1 MKNLT
6 ESIEA
11 IKKRQRDMWRV
22 LGERA
27 RRLFAAAEA
36 RALGRGGP
44 GIVEAA
50 TGVARST
57 INRGIKELEI
67 GVCEVHRQRVKGGG
81 RKKKIAQQPALADD
95 LKSLVEPHT
104 SGSP

>member
-11 IKKRQRDMWRV
+11 IKKRQRDLWPV

-27 RRLFAAAEA
+27 RRLLAAAEA

-44 GIVEAA
+44 GVVEAA
-50 TGVARST
+50 TGIARST

-67 GVCEVHRQRVKGGG
+67 GVSEVHRQRRKGGG
-81 RKKKIAQQPALADD
+81 RKKKSCSYPPSSTI
-95 LKSLVEPHT
+95 
-104 SGSP
+104 

>member
-11 IKKRQRDMWRV
+11 IKKRQRDMWPV

-67 GVCEVHRQRVKGGG
+67 GLSEFPRQRRRGGG
-81 RKKKIAQQPALADD
+81 RKKKSRSYPPSSRI
-95 LKSLVEPHT
+95 
-104 SGSP
+104 

>member
-6 ESIEA
+6 DSIQA
-11 IKKRQRDMWRV
+11 IQKRQRDMWPV

-44 GIVEAA
+44 GVVEAA
-50 TGVARST
+50 TGIARST

-67 GVCEVHRQRVKGGG
+67 GVSEVHRQRRKGGG
-81 RKKKIAQQPALADD
+81 RKKKPRNNPPSSTI
-95 LKSLVEPHT
+95 
-104 SGSP
+104 

>member
-1 MKNLT
+1 MKDLT

-11 IKKRQRDMWRV
+11 IKKRQRDMWPV

-67 GVCEVHRQRVKGGG
+67 GVCEVRRQRVKGGG
-81 RKKKIAQQPALADD
+81 RKKKLRNNP
-95 LKSLVEPHT
+95 P
-104 SGSP
+104 SPTI